1 MKTLLLRGPGVRLSS
16 AVLVAANVA
25 CSRPP
30 FTLAELPGP
39 GDVEQQGS
47 CIMMQHQIPGATL
60 VSEEAKPGT
69 QRRALQHMPSAG
81 QQPPAVSP
89 SRQDTQVAASNRLRL
104 HPLPHHAAPQ
114 PGESQ
119 QAQLEGSS
127 AMMPR
132 GQSAQLAPEGGQ
144 PPRMGSKWVSVSN
157 AITQTTTAF
166 GTKISSLL
174 MAFLASKTATAVTQA
189 LQNMTRH
196 GPPAVTQAGQNTTR
210 RGALGELIA
219 LTESAMGKPSALAIT
234 FILPAIVFILVLIF
248 VRTSTTWFHREGAR
262 QPHGFGS
269 VWPSSQRGSRPDTR
283 AVSPGARSHSLA
295 APSRQGTSD
304 APRFSDPMGHS
315 NAASSC
321 LSSLPSRRSMGAPGV
336 MHLCA
341 ELVVPEDTEC
351 NLLVP
356 ELSTNAAG
364 ATDRITIH
372 DSSGL
377 PVFHASY
384 SRNSR
389 QSQLDNRDTKR
400 LILWSAIDG
409 LIFAFCRDVEAAL
422 GHASGLA
429 IFHHYEVPF
438 GVLRQNS
445 HGDRSAYSVLMHS
458 GREVFFYQT
467 SEDVGFRAEDENG
480 RLLAMVMGLA
490 PRCVRIGPQVDA
502 GLVTLAMLGIDLL
515 ELDARRIAC

>member
-1 MKTLLLRGPGVRLSS
+1 
-16 AVLVAANVA
+16 
-25 CSRPP
+25 
-30 FTLAELPGP
+30 
-39 GDVEQQGS
+39 
-47 CIMMQHQIPGATL
+47 MMQHQIPGATL

-69 QRRALQHMPSAG
+69 QRRALQHKPSAG

-89 SRQDTQVAASNRLRL
+89 SPRDTQASSGLRL
-104 HPLPHHAAPQ
+104 HPLQPHAAPQ
-114 PGESQ
+114 PDESH
-119 QAQLEGSS
+119 QAQLEGPS
-127 AMMPR
+127 ATKPG
-132 GQSAQLAPEGGQ
+132 GQAVQLAPEGGQ
-144 PPRMGSKWVSVSN
+144 PPGMGSTWFN
-157 AITQTTTAF
+157 QTTVAF
-166 GTKISSLL
+166 GTKVSSLL
-174 MAFLASKTATAVTQA
+174 TALLASKTATAVTQA
-189 LQNMTRH
+189 LQNITRH
-196 GPPAVTQAGQNTTR
+196 GSPAGTQALLNTTR
-210 RGALGELIA
+210 HGALVGELIA
-219 LTESAMGKPSALAIT
+219 LVESAMGQPSSLAIT
-234 FILPAIVFILVLIF
+234 FILPVIVFALVLLF
-248 VRTSTTWFHREGAR
+248 VRTSYTWLYREGAR
-262 QPHGFGS
+262 QPRGFGS
-269 VWPSSQRGSRPDTR
+269 VWPGPTSQRGSRPDTR
-283 AVSPGARSHSLA
+283 AETQAVSPAARSHSLA

-304 APRFSDPMGHS
+304 APRFSDPIGHS

-321 LSSLPSRRSMGAPGV
+321 LSSLPSRRSVGAPGV

-341 ELVVPEDTEC
+341 ELVVPDDTEC

-356 ELSTNAAG
+356 DLNTNAPG

-384 SRNSR
+384 SRSSR
-389 QSQLDNRDTKR
+389 HSQQGSRDTKR

-445 HGDRSAYSVLMHS
+445 VGDRSAYSILMHS
-458 GREVFFYQT
+458 GREIFFHQT

-490 PRCVRIGPQVDA
+490 PRCVRIGPSVDA

-515 ELDARRIAC
+515 ELDARTQVITA

>member
-1 MKTLLLRGPGVRLSS
+1 MRTLQFGGPPGARFG
-16 AVLVAANVA
+16 AIVLVAAKVA

-30 FTLAELPGP
+30 FVLAELPGP

-69 QRRALQHMPSAG
+69 QDQTLRRVPAPPSDRG
-81 QQPPAVSP
+81 
-89 SRQDTQVAASNRLRL
+89 TQASKRLRVDA
-104 HPLPHHAAPQ
+104 LPSHTAPQ
-114 PGESQ
+114 PEKSL
-119 QAQLEGSS
+119 QAQPDGS
-127 AMMPR
+127 AATMPR
-132 GQSAQLAPEGGQ
+132 GQSAQPAPWRGR
-144 PPRMGSKWVSVSN
+144 PPSTGSKLPSESS
-157 AITQTTTAF
+157 AINETTVAL
-166 GTKISSLL
+166 GTTVSSLL
-174 MAFLASKTATAVTQA
+174 MALKTAAADTQA
-189 LQNMTRH
+189 LRNMTMH
-196 GPPAVTQAGQNTTR
+196 L
-210 RGALGELIA
+210 ALVDELMA
-219 LTESAMGKPSALAIT
+219 LKESVLTKPYEAIT
-234 FILPAIVFILVLIF
+234 WILPVVVLIF
-248 VRTSTTWFHREGAR
+248 VLLVMRFYYVTFRVETTR
-262 QPHGFGS
+262 QLPLGVGPA
-269 VWPSSQRGSRPDTR
+269 WPSSQRGSRPDTR
-283 AVSPGARSHSLA
+283 AISPAVRSHSMA
-295 APSRQGTSD
+295 APSKQGTSD
-304 APRFSDPMGHS
+304 PPRPDELAHS
-315 NAASSC
+315 GAASSC
-321 LSSLPSRRSMGAPGV
+321 LSSLPSRRSMGAEPV

-351 NLLVP
+351 NLVVP
-356 ELSTNAAG
+356 DLNLNAQG
-364 ATDRITIH
+364 TTDRITIH

-384 SRNSR
+384 NLSSRHSN
-389 QSQLDNRDTKR
+389 QSSRDTKR

-409 LIFAFCRDVEAAL
+409 LIFAFCRDVEAAH

-445 HGDRSAYSVLMHS
+445 LGDRSAYSVLMHT
-458 GREVFFYQT
+458 GREIFFYQT

-515 ELDARRIAC
+515 ELDARNQG